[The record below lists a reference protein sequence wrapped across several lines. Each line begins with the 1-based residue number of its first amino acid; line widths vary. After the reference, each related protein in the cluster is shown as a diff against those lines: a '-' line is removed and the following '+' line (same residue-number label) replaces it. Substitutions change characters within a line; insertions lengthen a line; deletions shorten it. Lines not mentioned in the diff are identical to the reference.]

1 MASTIRIKRSS
12 TAGNPSTLGAGELA
26 YSALSDNGSNGG
38 DRLYIGMGTETT
50 GNAANHVVIGGKFFT
65 DRLDH
70 TAGTLTAS
78 SAIVVDANSKI
89 DNLLVDNL
97 QLNGNVISSTNTD
110 GNITLTPNGD
120 GYVQISGTN
129 ALVIP
134 KGTNAQQAPGVSG
147 AVRFNTDN
155 TAFEGYDGTNWASL
169 GGVMSVDQL
178 TYIKAEATAGDGT
191 LYFNAKDGVTS
202 KGVLTLDK
210 DGLKILSTTTASGSN
225 TGALQVAGG
234 VSIEGALYVQGSLST
249 TGNQNSDAFLAAQ
262 GVPDNGTTGFSFQND
277 GGYDTGMFS
286 AADGQLRLYSNDDAI
301 LQLQGTSTATLNVD
315 TLLFGNITGGDRS
328 AAQLGWNGLDNG
340 IKFFTRYGSQETIS
354 PLTDG
359 NYLLLQSTNTS
370 GDANAGR
377 SSLRWHDYDVS
388 AYSQVD
394 AQSDGV
400 WIKNANWNG
409 VSTVA
414 QYWHFANDGKLT
426 LPNIVNSASQYSSY
440 AQLYQTNNNE
450 ITLNPDTDSD
460 LARLNIASWLSNGNI
475 NLYNNGDRGLTL
487 GNYDS
492 GDSSIDIGGSGSSV
506 YTETADDITISARRN
521 GRINLY
527 TNNNDIVLGNDYG
540 QVTFRNA
547 DGHLVIPGVI
557 ETSATTGDVT
567 LAASDGSEKNLVF
580 KGDGS
585 LALPNVGVDFY
596 NSNNIGGNQVGQIRF
611 DGSDFYIDNYNG
623 SITLWAND
631 SAGWQ
636 FNNTNGG
643 QLQLPHG
650 AVFSDGSNNSIL
662 LGYGVQQS
670 GYSQR
675 VVIGYQPDGQSG
687 ESWDAIAIGSRAGT
701 TNQSNNAIAMGN
713 RAGNSNQGA
722 DAIAIGS
729 SPNSSVGGAG
739 YSNQGQYAVAI
750 GAQAGETSQA
760 EYTIA
765 IGAQAGQTNQG
776 WKSIAI
782 GEGAGNDSQQQWA
795 VALGLNAGNSSQ
807 GNSTVAVGHSAGRT
821 NQGSEAVA
829 IGVCAGQSSQGAYA
843 VALGSRAGY
852 GDNTAQGQYSI
863 AIGYHAG
870 YSSQHDNSIILNASG
885 NELNPS
891 EAGLFIDPIRNVNAG
906 SQFVIYNSDTKE
918 VTYNATNIEID
929 GSVITATNA
938 TTDASVILEPLGAGY
953 ISASNAQIKNVAEPT
968 ADSDAATKYYVDAAR
983 SGLDVKQSVRLATTG
998 NITLSGEQLID
1009 TIMAVTGDR
1018 VLVKDQDDHTL
1029 NGIYIVSSD
1038 SWARATDFDTNSE
1051 VTSGAFTFVEDGSVN
1066 TNSGFVVTTKV
1077 IGIGTTAID
1086 WTLFSASGT
1095 LIAGDGLV
1103 KSGYTLAVNTNSSTG
1118 GIEIADDALQ
1128 LKSSL
1133 AGDGLTYT
1141 DGVLTVG
1148 GTADRITVG
1157 THAIDIASSYA
1168 GQSSI
1173 TTLGTISTGI
1183 WNGNTIGSAY
1193 GGTGFT
1199 SYTTG
1204 DLIYASGTDTLS
1216 KLSGGDTGKVLQMN
1230 SSGLPVWG
1238 DIDGGTY

>member
-1 MASTIRIKRSS
+1 MASIIRIKRSS
-12 TAGNPSTLGAGELA
+12 VSGNPSTLGAGELA
-26 YSALSDNGSNGG
+26 YSALADNGSNGG
-38 DRLYIGMGTETT
+38 DRLYIGMGTESA

-70 TAGTLTAS
+70 AAGTLTAN
-78 SAIVVDANSKI
+78 SAIIVDGDSKI
-89 DNLLVDNL
+89 DQIYAGNLR
-97 QLNGNVISSTNTD
+97 LNGNTLSSTDTD
-110 GNITLTPNGD
+110 GNIVLTPNGD

-134 KGTNAQQAPGVSG
+134 KGTSLQQAPAVSG
-147 AVRFNTDN
+147 AIRFNTDL
-155 TAFEGYDGTNWASL
+155 TSFEGYDGTHWASL
-169 GGVMSVDQL
+169 GGVRSPDTN
-178 TYIKAEATAGDGT
+178 TYVTALDSGNIDFYSDSTNVVSATTGGLEIK
-191 LYFNAKDGVTS
+191 
-202 KGVLTLDK
+202 
-210 DGLKILSTTTASGSN
+210 TTTATTSDGT
-225 TGALQVAGG
+225 TGALKVAGG
-234 VSIEGALYVQGSLST
+234 AAIQGNLFVGGNLYGITDVS
-249 TGNQNSDAFLAAQ
+249 SDAYLAAE
-262 GVPDNGTTGFSFQND
+262 GVPSGTGTTGYSFTGD

-286 AADGQLRLYSNDDAI
+286 AADGQLRLYSNNDAI
-301 LQLQGTSTATLNVD
+301 LQLQGTGTATLNVD

-354 PLTDG
+354 PLYDG
-359 NYLLLQSTNTS
+359 NYLLLQTTNTA
-370 GDANAGR
+370 GDAEAGR

-388 AYSQVD
+388 KYSQVD
-394 AQSDGV
+394 AQYDGV
-400 WIKNANWNG
+400 WIKNADWNG

-426 LPNIVNSASQYSSY
+426 LPDTANTGSQYNSY
-440 AQLYQTNNNE
+440 AQLYAQNNNE
-450 ITLNPDTDSD
+450 IVLNPDTDTD
-460 LARLNIASWLSNGNI
+460 LASLRIATWLTNGNI

-487 GNYDS
+487 GNYDG

-506 YTETADDITISARRN
+506 YTETADDITISARRD
-521 GRINLY
+521 GKIKLF
-527 TNNNDIVLGNDYG
+527 TNNNDILLGNDYG
-540 QVTFRNA
+540 EITFLNSN
-547 DGHLVIPGVI
+547 GHLQIPGTI
-557 ETSATTGDVT
+557 ETTSSTGDVV
-567 LAASDGSEKNLVF
+567 LASSDGSEKNLVF

-596 NSNNIGGNQVGQIRF
+596 DSNNIGGNQVGQIRF

-701 TNQSNNAIAMGN
+701 TNQGNNAIAMGN
-713 RAGNSNQGA
+713 RAGYTGQGA

-870 YSSQHDNSIILNASG
+870 YSSQHDNSIAINASG

-891 EAGLFIDPIRNVNAG
+891 ESGLYIDPIRNVNSG

-938 TTDASVILEPLGAGY
+938 TTDANVILEPLGAGY
-953 ISASNAQIKNVAEPT
+953 VSASNAQIKHVAEPT
-968 ADSDAATKYYVDAAR
+968 DDNDAATKYYVDAAR
-983 SGLDVKQSVRLATTG
+983 SGLDVKESVRLATTG
-998 NITLSGEQLID
+998 NISLSGEQLID
-1009 TIMAVTGDR
+1009 TIMAVAGDR

-1029 NGIYIVSSD
+1029 NGIYVVVAGD
-1038 SWARATDFDTNSE
+1038 SWTRATDFDQNTE
-1051 VTSGAFTFVEDGSVN
+1051 VTSGAFTFVEDGDVN
-1066 TNSGFVVTTKV
+1066 LNAGFVVTTKV
-1077 IGIGTTAID
+1077 VDIGVTAID

-1095 LIAGDGLV
+1095 LIAGDGLS

-1118 GIEIADDALQ
+1118 GIEISDDALQ

-1141 DGVLTVG
+1141 DGVLSIT
-1148 GTADRITVG
+1148 GTADRITIG
-1157 THAIDIASSYA
+1157 THTVDIASTYV

-1173 TTLGTISTGI
+1173 TTLGTIGTGV
-1183 WNGNTIGSAY
+1183 WNGTTIGSGY
-1193 GGTGFT
+1193 GGTGFST
-1199 SYTTG
+1199 YAKG
-1204 DLIYASGTDTLS
+1204 DLIYASDTNTLS
-1216 KLSGGDTGKVLQMN
+1216 KLTGGDTGQVLQMN
-1230 SSGLPVWG
+1230 SSGVPTWG